1 MYVSRQKPFSPFF
14 LLFRWLPAGARDG
27 GWKWAGNAA
36 YVTGVTAAL
45 IFYLSGKLE
54 RRARVKDRRSPDILF
69 RKCSVIC
76 MVVVCYSAPSCCLRV
91 FPPTLLHRPPICP
104 SLRHTFLLGQS
115 LLYRIHATG
124 REGLGNYKKES
135 SSHAAVPAPTAF
147 LRN

>member
-1 MYVSRQKPFSPFF
+1 MKKILTVLFFNVTVILCTCLGKNLFLLFF

-76 MVVVCYSAPSCCLRV
+76 MVVVCYSVPRV
-91 FPPTLLHRPPICP
+91 A
-104 SLRHTFLLGQS
+104 SEFLLRRFYIVLQF
-115 LLYRIHATG
+115 
-124 REGLGNYKKES
+124 
-135 SSHAAVPAPTAF
+135 VPV
-147 LRN
+147 